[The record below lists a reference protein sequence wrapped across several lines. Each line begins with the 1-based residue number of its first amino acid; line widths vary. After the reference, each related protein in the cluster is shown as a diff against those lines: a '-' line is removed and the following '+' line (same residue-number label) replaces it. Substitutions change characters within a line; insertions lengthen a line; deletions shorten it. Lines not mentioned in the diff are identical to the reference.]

1 MHLMFSFSRLS
12 PSSLHY
18 HYSRHHYSVLF
29 CLALL
34 LRGFHVLLAL
44 GLSVAATSTSNT
56 PIVLSI
62 AGSDSG
68 GGAGI
73 QADLHAI
80 HSFGC
85 HGCTAITC
93 VTAQNSVGVSAVH
106 EIPSTFLRKQ
116 LDSLSEDLPPSSIK
130 IGMISSSDN
139 AKEIGNFLASCAKKK
154 QQPWIVCDPVMIS
167 TSGSA
172 LISDEAKK
180 SMIEEIFPYT
190 DVLTPNK
197 YEAEALLGRKL
208 MTFADVEKGMFKK
221 EA

>member
-1 MHLMFSFSRLS
+1 MISFSKLAPR
-12 PSSLHY
+12 SLYY
-18 HYSRHHYSVLF
+18 HYSRHHYSALL
-29 CLALL
+29 CLSLL
-34 LRGFHVLLAL
+34 LRGLHVLLAL
-44 GLSVAATSTSNT
+44 SVSVAATSRTST

-116 LDSLSEDLPPSSIK
+116 LDSLWEDLPPSSIK

-139 AKEIGNFLASCAKKK
+139 AKEIGKFLASFAKKK

-180 SMIEEIFPYT
+180 TMIEEIFPYT

-208 MTFADVEKGMFKK
+208 NTFADVEKGMF
-221 EA
+221 